1 MKIKKF
7 GWFIILALC
16 LNLTTVKLLFA
27 EGSNN
32 IELSY
37 KMIES
42 NSDDQN
48 LIMTVRL
55 KAKNTSSLP
64 IYGVIARINYMDKV
78 LINTNEIYLGDINAG
93 ETALSSDIFIITIDI
108 ASADQEPPQIEIVW
122 SVEYNNANGN
132 LLVEYIALN

>member
-7 GWFIILALC
+7 SWFIILALC

-37 KMIES
+37 KMLES

-55 KAKNTSSLP
+55 KAKNTSPLP
-64 IYGVIARINYMDKV
+64 LYGVIARTNYMDKV
-78 LINTNEIYLGDINAG
+78 LINTNEIYFGDINAG
-93 ETALSSDIFIITIDI
+93 ETALSSDSFIIIIDI
-108 ASADQEPPQIEIVW
+108 ASADQGPPQIEIVW
-122 SVEYNNANGN
+122 SVEYNNANGS
-132 LLVEYIALN
+132 LLVEDIVLN